1 MARNKNRQFV
11 RAAASIK
18 AIQARDPREQQ
29 KRERQRQLRPQLRSR
44 QQPSAEHSD
53 AQSLREQLQGPI
65 HPWWQHLP
73 AEQRTRQHQL
83 RIRRRRLLA
92 WLKRKPQRIGLTVIT
107 YVLLCGLPLLS
118 GLPLIS
124 LVALLPLLL
133 VPPVGVLVSWLVWQ
147 EFHA

>member
-1 MARNKNRQFV
+1 MARVVKGGGAR
-11 RAAASIK
+11 IK
-18 AIQARDPREQQ
+18 AIQARDPLEQQ

-44 QQPSAEHSD
+44 RRPSADRTPTTLRERLQQPV
-53 AQSLREQLQGPI
+53 

-73 AEQRTRQHQL
+73 EHQRTRQHLL
-83 RIRRRRLLA
+83 RLQRRRLLA
-92 WLKRKPQRIGLTVIT
+92 WLKRKPQRIGLTVIA
-107 YVLLCGLPLLS
+107 YALLCSLPLLW

-133 VPPVGVLVSWLVWQ
+133 VPPVGVLVYWLVWQ

>member
-11 RAAASIK
+11 RASARMK
-18 AIQARDPREQQ
+18 AVQARDPLEQQ
-29 KRERQRQLRPQLRSR
+29 KLERQRQLRPQLRSR
-44 QQPSAEHSD
+44 RRPSAERSD
-53 AQSLREQLQGPI
+53 IQSLREQLQGPI

-73 AEQRTRQHQL
+73 EAQRTRRHQL

-92 WLKRKPQRIGLTVIT
+92 WLKRKPQRIGLTVIA
-107 YVLLCGLPLLS
+107 YALLCGLPLLW

-133 VPPVGVLVSWLVWQ
+133 VPPVGVLVYWLVWQ

>member
-11 RAAASIK
+11 RASARMK
-18 AIQARDPREQQ
+18 AVQARDPLEQE
-29 KRERQRQLRPQLRSR
+29 KGERQRQLRPQLRSR
-44 QQPSAEHSD
+44 QQRSGTHRS
-53 AQSLREQLQGPI
+53 QTLREQLQGPI

-73 AEQRTRQHQL
+73 AELRTRQHQL
-83 RIRRRRLLA
+83 RIRRRQLLA

-124 LVALLPLLL
+124 LVALLPLVL
-133 VPPVGVLVSWLVWQ
+133 VPPVGVLVYWLVWQ